1 MLLKRIPAQQIQII
15 KIQQGVAF
23 FGSEAKVFR
32 IWHRC
37 CGNTLQSF
45 SSRIFEANFISELLE
60 VVLSAEY
67 EIQMR
72 ISILYPK
79 F

>member
-1 MLLKRIPAQQIQII
+1 MKQKCSAPDIAVV
-15 KIQQGVAF
+15 K
-23 FGSEAKVFR
+23 
-32 IWHRC
+32 
-37 CGNTLQSF
+37 NTLQFVFLRKFKAIF
-45 SSRIFEANFISELLE
+45 SSELLE

>member
-1 MLLKRIPAQQIQII
+1 MKQKCSASDIAVV
-15 KIQQGVAF
+15 K
-23 FGSEAKVFR
+23 
-32 IWHRC
+32 
-37 CGNTLQSF
+37 NTLQSF

-67 EIQMR
+67 EFQMR
-72 ISILYPK
+72 ISILYPR

>member
-1 MLLKRIPAQQIQII
+1 M
-15 KIQQGVAF
+15 GVKQKCSAPDI
-23 FGSEAKVFR
+23 AVVK
-32 IWHRC
+32 
-37 CGNTLQSF
+37 NTLQLFF